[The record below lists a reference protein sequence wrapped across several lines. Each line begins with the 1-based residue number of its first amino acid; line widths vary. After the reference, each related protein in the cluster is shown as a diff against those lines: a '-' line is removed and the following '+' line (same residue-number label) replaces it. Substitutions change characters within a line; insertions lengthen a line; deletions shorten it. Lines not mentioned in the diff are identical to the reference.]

1 MEQLTIYCPLCRG
14 IATELATQAGVFGY
28 ECRKCDY
35 GFEFIGSPYD
45 CGKTTKKKHD
55 VNKDKGT
62 IYCPLCQGECDKGGY
77 DDDPLRWHC
86 KDDECRC
93 QFKYIPNPDE
103 IHAK

>member
-45 CGKTTKKKHD
+45 CDKTTKKKHD
-55 VNKDKGT
+55 VNNDKGT

-77 DDDPLRWHC
+77 DDDSLDRYC
-86 KDDECRC
+86 KDDECGCR
-93 QFKYIPNPDE
+93 FKYIPNPDE